1 MAMAHSVEG
10 RFPFLDYR
18 VVEFASRLSPSLKMK
33 VLNEKYL
40 LKESVAALVPEAI
53 RTRHKQPYR
62 APDSQSFLLN
72 RRSKR
77 MLDYVEELLG
87 PRAISEGGLFDSERV
102 SKLVEKVR
110 EGHVI
115 GVKDNMAFVG
125 ILSAQLVVD
134 RFLKNF
140 PKEYVT

>member
-1 MAMAHSVEG
+1 
-10 RFPFLDYR
+10 
-18 VVEFASRLSPSLKMK
+18 MK